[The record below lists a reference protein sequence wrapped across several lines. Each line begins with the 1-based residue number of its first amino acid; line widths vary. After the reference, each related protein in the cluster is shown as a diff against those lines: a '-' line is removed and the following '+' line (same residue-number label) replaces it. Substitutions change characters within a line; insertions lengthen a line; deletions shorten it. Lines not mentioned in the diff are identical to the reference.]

1 MSLTRDGR
9 LLRYSTGQRAP
20 AWLYTSYRV
29 YLAAAGISNLPR
41 SAPLARGEPISAI
54 IRRLVHTGGSWT
66 GFSDDRIAFF
76 RPGPAT
82 AGYRRRGVDDG
93 RRARWRCLLMEA

>member
-1 MSLTRDGR
+1 MCTNCR

-54 IRRLVHTGGSWT
+54 INRLVATPVKL
-66 GFSDDRIAFF
+66 DRIF
-76 RPGPAT
+76 RRPDRVFSPGVP
-82 AGYRRRGVDDG
+82 DG
-93 RRARWRCLLMEA
+93 WVPI